1 MRNSVFSALYV
12 LAALLSTPLS
22 AEQITKVAVLD
33 YTKILSAFYA
43 DSAALRRIEKMKEV
57 FAADVR
63 RLQEEIQS
71 LEEEKLEAENAGK
84 SREALNIDKRI
95 QDKKKYYQDFVR
107 VRGNRIQQSSAKL
120 VSDNEL
126 AKEILQEI
134 QYVAETHGFSIVLKR
149 SDPDLLWWNYE
160 VDITELV
167 LQRLMS
173 RKTAN

>member
-1 MRNSVFSALYV
+1 MRNSSFSVVYV
-12 LAALLSTPLS
+12 LAALITVPLS
-22 AEQITKVAVLD
+22 AEQITKIAVLD

-43 DSAALRRIEKMKEV
+43 DSAAVRRIEKMKEV

-63 RLQEEIQS
+63 KMQEEIQS

-84 SREALNIDKRI
+84 SREALKIDKRI
-95 QDKKKYYQDFVR
+95 QDKKEYYQDFVR

-120 VSDNEL
+120 GANNEL

-134 QYVAETHGFSIVLKR
+134 QYVAESRGFSIVLKR

-173 RKTAN
+173 KK

>member
-1 MRNSVFSALYV
+1 MRNSSFSVVYV
-12 LAALLSTPLS
+12 LAALITVPLS
-22 AEQITKVAVLD
+22 ADQITKIAVLD
-33 YTKILSAFYA
+33 YTKVLSAFYA
-43 DSAALRRIEKMKEV
+43 DSAAVRRIEKMKEV

-63 RLQEEIQS
+63 KMQEEIQS

-84 SREALNIDKRI
+84 SREALKIDKRI
-95 QDKKKYYQDFVR
+95 QDKKEYYQDFVR

-120 VSDNEL
+120 GANNEL

-134 QYVAETHGFSIVLKR
+134 QYVAESRGFSIVLKR

-173 RKTAN
+173 KK